1 MAKIVKKKRRRLS
14 LNGFAIIL
22 FTFALFAWLASSL
35 LVNTMNAKLTM
46 KIQTMNEELSV
57 LKSQNQTLSF
67 EISNLE
73 SKDRIYAA
81 ASAADLDQLSA
92 NIISVNAENG
102 E

>member
-35 LVNTMNAKLTM
+35 LVNTLNTRLTM
-46 KIQTMNEELSV
+46 KIQTMNEELSM
-57 LKSQNQTLSF
+57 LKSQNQSLSF

-73 SKDRIYAA
+73 SKDRVYAA
-81 ASAADLDQLSA
+81 AVAANLDQVSD
-92 NIISVNAENG
+92 NIISVAG